1 MSLSVNTK
9 KNKQIQKTKM
19 NNFRI
24 KQGKTYEYIYIQGIS
39 IIDYIIW
46 VRIRLINGRNYFI
59 KNR

>member
-19 NNFRI
+19 NNYRI
-24 KQGKTYEYIYIQGIS
+24 KQGKTYEYIYTQGIS